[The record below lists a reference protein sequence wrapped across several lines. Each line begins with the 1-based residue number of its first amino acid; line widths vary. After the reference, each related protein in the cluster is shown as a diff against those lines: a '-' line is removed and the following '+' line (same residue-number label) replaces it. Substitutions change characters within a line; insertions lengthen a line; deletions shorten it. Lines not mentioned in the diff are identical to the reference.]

1 MSSSSEHSSHQSQGD
16 SSKQIYGDKYQDHLL
31 EQYKLC
37 IEMMD
42 RTTTRRNQTNSFYTS
57 LLSSLLAILAIA
69 TNKDVAQF
77 QNIKF
82 QAIAFLA
89 VSILGILLCIIWY
102 INIQSYKQLNS
113 SKFKVISELEK
124 QLPFACYNK
133 EWEFLKNDSRY
144 KGYLTQTSVERIV
157 PFILAIPYAGLLLY
171 ALLTLK

>member
-1 MSSSSEHSSHQSQGD
+1 MSNIPDHSSVIQQNNHPR
-16 SSKQIYGDKYQDHLL
+16 QIYGDKYQDHLL
-31 EQYKLC
+31 EQYKLY

-42 RTTTRRNQTNSFYTS
+42 RNTTRRNQTNSFYTS
-57 LLSSLLAILAIA
+57 LLSGLLAIIAIA

-89 VSILGILLCIIWY
+89 VSILGILLCVIWY

-124 QLPFACYNK
+124 QLPIACYNK
-133 EWEFLKNDSRY
+133 EWEFLKNDNRY

-157 PFILAIPYAGLLLY
+157 PFILAIPYTGLLLY
-171 ALLTLK
+171 ALLILK